1 MKLSIY
7 TALFWLGCTC
17 SLVAIEPLQLGTRL
31 ELFVDDY
38 LIQQASGDVA
48 RQLNLPEPQEVVLT
62 TDAPWEGNT
71 SAYYTIFRDR
81 EIYRMFYRGSHF
93 DESTRQPGHRE
104 VTCYAESRDGIQWT
118 KPELGLFEFAGSTRN
133 NIVWDGIG
141 THCFAVFKDSNPN
154 CSEEARYKA
163 IARGQPLGQPGLYIF
178 HSPDAIH
185 WQLTHPEPVIT
196 EGAFDSQNIAFWDDH
211 SGIYREYHRAFVK
224 GVRSIMTCTSDDYLN
239 WSAPKLLEYPDSP
252 AEHLYTNAIGG
263 YPRAPHILLGFPT
276 RFLPNE
282 GQRVEPTFM
291 ASRDGF
297 VFRRFLEPI
306 IPETAPQ
313 DRQGNRS
320 NYMAWGLVELPNRP
334 HHLSVYATEAYY
346 TGPDSRLRRFEYRQ
360 DGFVS
365 MRGGAAGGQLLTR
378 PIELTPLSE
387 RLVVNFRTLDSGGQ
401 LRVGLET
408 QTGVPLDNFALED
421 CDPLRGDNC
430 HAQVSWNGTA
440 DISAL
445 QGQTIRLRFELSQ
458 TDLFSLQFQPW
469 LR

>member
-1 MKLSIY
+1 MKLFICI
-7 TALFWLGCTC
+7 ALVWWSWTC
-17 SLVAIEPLQLGTRL
+17 SLQAAEPLQLGTRL

-38 LIQQASGDVA
+38 LIQQTSGDVA
-48 RQLNLPEPQEVVLT
+48 QRLMLPEPREVVLT
-62 TDAPWEGNT
+62 TDSPWEGNT
-71 SAYYTIFRDR
+71 SAYYTIFRDDD
-81 EIYRMFYRGSHF
+81 IYRMYYRGSHF

-104 VTCYAESRDGIQWT
+104 VTCYAESRDGIHWT
-118 KPELGLFEFAGSTRN
+118 KPELGLFEFEGSTRN

-154 CSEEARYKA
+154 CSKEARYKA
-163 IARGQPLGQPGLYIF
+163 IARGKPLGQPGLYIF

-185 WQLTHPEPVIT
+185 WQLTHDEPVIT
-196 EGAFDSQNIAFWDDH
+196 QGAFDSQNIAFWDDH
-211 SGIYREYHRAFVK
+211 SGIYREYHRAFVD
-224 GVRSIMTCTSDDYLN
+224 GVRSIMTSTSDDYLN

-252 AEHLYTNAIGG
+252 EEHLYTNAIGC

-276 RFLPNE
+276 RFLPKE

-291 ASRDGF
+291 SSRDGR
-297 VFRRFLEPI
+297 VFHRFLEPI
-306 IPETAPQ
+306 VPETAPQ

-334 HHLSVYATEAYY
+334 QHLSVYATEAYY

-365 MRGGAAGGQLLTR
+365 MRGGATGGELLTR
-378 PIELTPLSE
+378 PIEMAPLSE
-387 RLVVNFRTLDSGGQ
+387 RLLVNFRTLDSGGQ

-408 QTGVPLDNFALED
+408 QTGVPIDNFALDD

-430 HAQVSWNGTA
+430 QAQVSWNGTA